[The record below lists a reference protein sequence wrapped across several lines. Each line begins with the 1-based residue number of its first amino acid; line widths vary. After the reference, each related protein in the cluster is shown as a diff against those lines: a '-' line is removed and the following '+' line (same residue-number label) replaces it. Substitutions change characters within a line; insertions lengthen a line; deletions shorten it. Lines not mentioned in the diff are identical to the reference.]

1 MAELLVQKSGK
12 LYIKSEMHNSKTEL
26 TKAVIDTNIFISG
39 ILNDKGAPAKLI
51 NHWQNRLFDIVIS
64 PAIQE
69 EYKKVFSY
77 INLPSLKVEKVLRL
91 LQKTA
96 IIAKTSE
103 IVLACRDSSDNKF
116 IECAIAGNAK
126 FLVTKN
132 LKHFPKKYKN
142 VKVVSVNN
150 FLNAIG
156 V

>member
-1 MAELLVQKSGK
+1 MIKELL
-12 LYIKSEMHNSKTEL
+12 
-26 TKAVIDTNIFISG
+26 
-39 ILNDKGAPAKLI
+39 LNFI